1 MLFYVSTQPKKR
13 LGGIIFY
20 SCCKFEKKY
29 ANQDIM
35 KKFRFVFFQCL
46 WTLFL
51 CGAATA
57 QSIVNAVVVAPEG
70 SSAERDIVLGIEKA
84 FSDAEQSV
92 SVQTVNESCSF
103 LNGKKQAKEIAAL
116 SPDFVVGYTCALSA
130 VSAQNEYF
138 KAKIPYFAVL
148 AVDPELTALKN
159 RNVFRLSINT
169 EKQFKPFADMLDE
182 QYRGKRFLI
191 LKDGDVRAN
200 RFAEMLEKTLPE
212 GSFQTLDLPTNHLNQ
227 NIKKLEKASDFKA
240 DYIIITSLSPKQAV
254 RLVSRVREAG
264 LKTPII
270 GLNVLKTADF
280 NRMTG
285 SLKHEIYFMDA
296 VGVRHLADTAALIA
310 SMRFS
315 GTEPSDTL
323 LLAYAAAQIR
333 MQIPKDKQELN
344 TRNIPFDTIAGPV
357 VFDDFGDMVELP
369 PQALYKWHENA
380 YKIAE

>member
-1 MLFYVSTQPKKR
+1 MLFYVSSQPKKR

-20 SCCKFEKKY
+20 SCCKFEKKC
-29 ANQDIM
+29 AKQNIM
-35 KKFRFVFFQCL
+35 KKFRFVLCQCL

-51 CGAATA
+51 CGAAMA
-57 QSIVNAVVVAPEG
+57 DGIINAVVVAPEG
-70 SSAERDIVLGIEKA
+70 STVERDIVSGIEKA
-84 FSDAEQSV
+84 FSDAERSV

-103 LNGKKQAKEIAAL
+103 LKGKKQAKEIATS
-116 SPDFVVGYTCALSA
+116 SPDFVIGYTCASSA

-138 KAKIPYFAVL
+138 KANVPYFAVL
-148 AVDPELTALKN
+148 TVDPELTALKN
-159 RNVFRLSINT
+159 QNVFRLSINT
-169 EKQFKPFADMLDE
+169 EKQFNAFADMLDE
-182 QYRGKRFLI
+182 RFKGKRFLI

-200 RFAEMLEKTLPE
+200 RFAGILEKRLPKN
-212 GSFQTLDLPTNHLNQ
+212 SFQTLNLPTNQLNQ

-240 DYIIITSLSPKQAV
+240 DYVIITSLSPKQAV

-264 LKTPII
+264 MKTPII

-296 VGVRHLADTAALIA
+296 KGVRHLADTAALIA

-323 LLAYAAAQIR
+323 LLAYAAAQIQ
-333 MQIPKDKQELN
+333 MQLRNKNQDGKIRN
-344 TRNIPFDTIAGPV
+344 TPFETIAGTA
-357 VFDDFGDMVELP
+357 VFDDFGDMVGLP
-369 PQALYKWHENA
+369 PQTLYKWHENT